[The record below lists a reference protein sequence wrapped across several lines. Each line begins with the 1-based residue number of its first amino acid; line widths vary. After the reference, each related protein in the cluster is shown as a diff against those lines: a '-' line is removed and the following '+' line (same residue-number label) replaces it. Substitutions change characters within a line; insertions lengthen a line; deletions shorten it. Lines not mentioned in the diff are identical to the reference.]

1 MEGSSL
7 TRKSCTP
14 WLEVAPRNKAD
25 AVERRAIGAL
35 FADVTEAGAHRDGM
49 FRIIRDAAK

>member
-7 TRKSCTP
+7 TRKLCTP

-25 AVERRAIGAL
+25 AVVVRLARYSL
-35 FADVTEAGAHRDGM
+35 FDVTEAGAHRDGM